1 LLAGGHHKKINS
13 ECIEHMILQGFS
25 PCKDVLEIED
35 DPQKFADKVCDLLN
49 DKTFRKKN
57 LAAASRNFVLQKHN
71 WNKNLCAFVSLCE
84 NK

>member
-1 LLAGGHHKKINS
+1 MLAGGHHKKINS

-49 DKTFRKKN
+49 DKKFRKKIKIKKTPIFQFDFI
-57 LAAASRNFVLQKHN
+57 R
-71 WNKNLCAFVSLCE
+71 KNVIILL
-84 NK
+84 